1 MPQEQVAAEAAK
13 LVGRN
18 GIYQNIGA
26 FIGMIS
32 FTYLAQAIGRR
43 LAFVL
48 AAIAAMVATIF
59 YFQTFNGAEDLWM
72 SSVMGICQMALF
84 AGFAIYLPELF
95 PLRLRSTGTSFCYN
109 VGRYVAATG
118 PFTLGQ
124 LQSQLAE
131 KAVLANPDSPTL

>member
-1 MPQEQVAAEAAK
+1 
-13 LVGRN
+13 
-18 GIYQNIGA
+18 
-26 FIGMIS
+26 
-32 FTYLAQAIGRR
+32 
-43 LAFVL
+43 VL

-131 KAVLANPDSPTL
+131 KAVLATPDSPTLARIGAFRDACTYMSAIFLLAIVAVAFLPETKGKPLPQ